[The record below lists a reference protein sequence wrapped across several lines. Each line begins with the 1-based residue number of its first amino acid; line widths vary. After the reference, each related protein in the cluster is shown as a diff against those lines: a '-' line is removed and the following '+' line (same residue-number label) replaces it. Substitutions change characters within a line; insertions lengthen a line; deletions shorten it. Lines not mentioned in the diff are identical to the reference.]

1 MNTPKQNSDIK
12 LQGKKGQ
19 FLEALTKALGIVT
32 TASRMSGI
40 SRQSHYR
47 WLSDDNDYRAAVSDI
62 DNMVLDFG
70 ESSLHTLV
78 GENNVAAT
86 IFLLKTKG
94 KGRGYVER
102 SDINIGTAERIK
114 IDIMPFDEESED

>member
-1 MNTPKQNSDIK
+1 MEDKESDIK
-12 LQGKKGQ
+12 LQGKKRQ
-19 FLEALTKALGIVT
+19 FIEALTKALGIVT
-32 TASRMSGI
+32 TASKISGI

-47 WLSDDNDYRAAVSDI
+47 WLADDSDYATKVSDI

-70 ESSLHTLV
+70 ESSLHSLV
-78 GENNVAAT
+78 GEHNVAAT

-102 SDINIGTAERIK
+102 SDINIGSAERIK
-114 IDIMPFDEESED
+114 IDIMPFDEES

>member
-1 MNTPKQNSDIK
+1 MKIENQNSDIK

-19 FLEALTKALGIVT
+19 FVEALTKALGIVT
-32 TASRMSGI
+32 TASRLSGI

-47 WLSDDNDYRAAVSDI
+47 WMSDDNDYRAAVSDI

-114 IDIMPFDEESED
+114 IDIMPFDEEPED

>member
-1 MNTPKQNSDIK
+1 MKEEGYKK

-32 TASRMSGI
+32 TASKISGI
-40 SRQSHYR
+40 TRQSHYR
-47 WLSDDNDYRAAVSDI
+47 WMREDDEYKQAVDDI
-62 DNMVLDFG
+62 DNMVLDFA

-78 GENNVAAT
+78 GENNVPAT

-102 SDINIGTAERIK
+102 SDINIGSAERIK
-114 IDIMPFDEESED
+114 IDIVPFDEEPED

>member
-1 MNTPKQNSDIK
+1 MKLVEQKSNKK

-19 FLEALTKALGIVT
+19 FIEALTKALGIVT
-32 TASRMSGI
+32 TASKISGI

-47 WLSDDNDYRAAVSDI
+47 WLSDDHDYRAAVSDI

-102 SDINIGTAERIK
+102 SDINIGSAERIK
-114 IDIMPFDEESED
+114 IDIVPFDEEPED

>member
-1 MNTPKQNSDIK
+1 MKEESYKK

-32 TASRMSGI
+32 TASKISGI
-40 SRQSHYR
+40 TRQSHYR
-47 WLSDDNDYRAAVSDI
+47 WMREDDEYKQAVDDI
-62 DNMVLDFG
+62 DNMVLDFA

-78 GENNVAAT
+78 GENNVPAT

-94 KGRGYVER
+94 KSRGYVER
-102 SDINIGTAERIK
+102 NDINIGSAERIK
-114 IDIMPFDEESED
+114 IDIVPFDEESED